1 MLNIPLIQHSM
12 QQRGLTRAALATACE
27 VSKEA
32 VSNWLSGQSL
42 PRPRKLLRLAEI
54 LHIEVAQLMA
64 PDDEPVIAFRTTGGQ
79 RASDAAREA
88 ALVAAEHLQELLP
101 HLPHPRLFSP
111 AVLECPS
118 LEEAYLL
125 EATRQVRV
133 RLGLADDAPVQR
145 AELLSLLRDFDAT
158 MVPVYWNRQRHG
170 HENALSIYLPRSKT
184 TWVFVNLHAPI
195 GSFNAWLAH
204 ELAHCYT
211 LHRLAAD
218 EGELF
223 AERFAQVLLF
233 PPAAAA
239 RAAAELGKVSGDEA
253 LRVLAW
259 HAGKYEVPMSTIVA
273 RVDLWLTQQ
282 GRKASGLKRTLRG
295 CNVHAEGG
303 QETLSVSTA
312 LFGAEQLPAERYIRT
327 AADFFGTPVFEAL
340 ACWQRRQGGSSPAF
354 VASALNVD
362 IGQAVEI
369 SFALSPPSGRLASE
383 GLG

>member
-1 MLNIPLIQHSM
+1 MLNIPLIQQSM
-12 QQRGLTRAALATACE
+12 QQRGLTRTALATACE

-54 LHIEVAQLMA
+54 LHIEVTQLMA

-79 RASDAAREA
+79 HASDAAREA
-88 ALVAAEHLQELLP
+88 AVTAAEHLQELLP

-111 AVLECPS
+111 AVLDSPS

-125 EATRQVRV
+125 EATRQVRD

-145 AELLSLLRDFDAT
+145 AELLSLVRDFGAI

-184 TWVFVNLHAPI
+184 TWVFVNLHASI

-204 ELAHCYT
+204 ELGHCYT
-211 LHRLAAD
+211 LHRLSAE

-223 AERFAQVLLF
+223 AERFAQALLF

-239 RAAAELGKVSGDEA
+239 RAAAELATVSGDEA
-253 LRVLAW
+253 LRLLAW
-259 HAGKYEVPMSTIVA
+259 YAGKYEVPMPTIVA
-273 RVDLWLTQQ
+273 RVDLWLAQQ
-282 GRKASGLKRTLRG
+282 GRKVSGFKRKLRG
-295 CNVHAEGG
+295 CDVHGEGR
-303 QETLSVSTA
+303 QETLSVSTV
-312 LFGAEQLPAERYIRT
+312 LFGAQQLPAEHYIRT
-327 AADFFGTPVFEAL
+327 TSDFFRTPVFEAL
-340 ACWQRRQGGSSPAF
+340 ACWQRRQGGGSPAF

-369 SFALSPPSGRLASE
+369 SFALSPASGMLAS
-383 GLG
+383 